1 VVSGINGM
9 PGWGA
14 PSGPVR
20 DCCYIRRG
28 RLLNGRDRGR
38 ADRAGS
44 DRLNHAFEKSI
55 GTKRLASN
63 ASIAVASIG

>member
-1 VVSGINGM
+1 MIRCTSGM
-9 PGWGA
+9 PGWA
-14 PSGPVR
+14 PKRSGTQLLPLGR
-20 DCCYIRRG
+20 DRF
-28 RLLNGRDRGR
+28 LNGRDRGR

-44 DRLNHAFEKSI
+44 DRRNHPFEKSI